1 MLKLL
6 CPDLYL
12 DNIYC
17 LDLEYIKKKD
27 IKGLLIDLD
36 NTLLPWNCSDI
47 GQDLKDW
54 VKKCKDWGLSLCI
67 VSNNRAY
74 RINECA
80 RQLEIPA
87 VTRAI
92 KPRKKAFLKG
102 LNILGI
108 KSDQAAVVGD
118 QIFTDIFGAK
128 RMGMFAV
135 LVKPASETEFIW
147 TRLMRIFESAILKI
161 MIRKGLISEINSY
174 K

>member
-1 MLKLL
+1 MLKMF

-12 DNIYC
+12 DNIYS
-17 LDLEYIKKKD
+17 LDIEYIKKKN

-36 NTLLPWNCSDI
+36 NTLLPWNCSNIDR
-47 GQDLKDW
+47 DLRDW
-54 VKKCKDWGLSLCI
+54 VKKCKDQGLSLCI
-67 VSNNRAY
+67 VSNNRAR

-80 RQLEIPA
+80 RQLQIPA

-108 KSDQAAVVGD
+108 KINQAAVVGD

-128 RMGMFAV
+128 RMGMFAI
-135 LVKPASETEFIW
+135 LVKPVSDREFIW
-147 TRLMRIFESAILKI
+147 TRLMRRFEGMILKL
-161 MIRKGLISEINSY
+161 MLKKGLISRVL
-174 K
+174 